1 MNFFL
6 VIEGWGKFEFW
17 GVFNF
22 GKFVYEYSKLKK
34 NYKKGYLRYNF
45 LYWLIIIFNVRSLML
60 LRFFGDIVIF
70 ISW

>member
-22 GKFVYEYSKLKK
+22 GKFVYEYSKLKFF
-34 NYKKGYLRYNF
+34 YKKGYLRYNF
-45 LYWLIIIFNVRSLML
+45 LILIDYYI
-60 LRFFGDIVIF
+60 
-70 ISW
+70 